1 MILRVDS
8 LLTMGLIIAFPPMSV
23 HYSSIR
29 HLGYE
34 RLHYIPQ
41 GKEKTD
47 RGRKRREQTYPQQT
61 DGELKSKPPQL
72 SPTPFHIRRVRQRH
86 GNKQN
91 D

>member
-1 MILRVDS
+1 MLHVDS
-8 LLTMGLIIAFPPMSV
+8 AATMGFIITFSPMSV
-23 HYSSIR
+23 HCSSIR

-47 RGRKRREQTYPQQT
+47 REQTYPQQT
-61 DGELKSKPPQL
+61 DGELKSKLPQL
-72 SPTPFHIRRVRQRH
+72 SPTLVRIRWVMQRYS
-86 GNKQN
+86 NKQN